1 MDTKFSAGD
10 YVPQRA
16 RDRRKFAIWPR
27 IVITSLIFGLCLHS
41 IDKFISR
48 LLPERHRAGRDFA
61 QELAQSP
68 FRWGNIE
75 PSKELQYHDCYD
87 GLQCARLDVP
97 MDYHAPEDSPDRV
110 ALAIIRL
117 PAKVPV
123 SDPRY
128 GGAILINPGGPGG
141 SGVAKLLHHGSQ
153 MQYIV
158 DSDKPVHRPTEEEEE
173 EDDDDDK
180 YFDIIGFDPRGVN
193 HSTPIL
199 TCFPDGFARQTW
211 NLQSLAEGLL
221 GSSEGS
227 LRTGWRRARA
237 FSMGCSSRLDSENG
251 TTNFLEHVN
260 TTPATADMVEIIER
274 HGQWRERE
282 GQRAVEAAYNNQLSR
297 CNLHSIAQRTKWQK
311 GREPLLYWGFSY
323 GTVLGS
329 TFAAMYPERVS
340 RMVLDGV
347 VDAEDYYNGPWLG
360 NLQDTDNI
368 LHNMMRYCSEAGP
381 DNCRLW
387 RPGGAPAVLAAYEKL
402 LHDIW
407 DDPLSVVGDQRR
419 GPEIITWTDVKM
431 VVKDALYQP
440 IILGPIMVELLQDII
455 NGTGSVFASYK
466 QSGRTP
472 SCRSEQ
478 CEIDGPYSEEC
489 VSPGWNELEAT
500 SAILCTDAQDIGS
513 FTEDEFRGYWRM
525 LQTQSKAMGDYWA
538 QTRLGCASW
547 QARAKWRFAGPVAAA
562 NGTSHPILW
571 VSNTLDTVTPLRN
584 AKRMNERFNG
594 SVLLQQDCEG
604 HCSFAAPSLCTAK
617 AVKRYFQTGEM
628 PQPGT
633 LCETDAKPFEA
644 RRLLSEKMAALST
657 HDAEL
662 LNVLQQ
668 LAESQ
673 SSNRFL

>member
-1 MDTKFSAGD
+1 MDIKFSAAD

-16 RDRRKFAIWPR
+16 RDRRKMAIWPK
-27 IVITSLIFGLCLHS
+27 IVITSLIVGLCLHS
-41 IDKFISR
+41 IDKLIGG
-48 LLPERHRAGRDFA
+48 LLPERYRAERGFA
-61 QELAQSP
+61 EGKQPILLAQSP
-68 FRWGNIE
+68 FRWSTIE
-75 PSKELQYHDCYD
+75 PSNELQYHDCYD

-97 MDYHAPEDSPDRV
+97 MDYHASEVSPDRV

-117 PAKVPV
+117 PAKVSV

-141 SGVAKLLHHGSQ
+141 SGVAKLLQHGSQ
-153 MQYIV
+153 MQHIV
-158 DSDKPVHRPTEEEEE
+158 DSDKPVNQSTE
-173 EDDDDDK
+173 EDDDR

-199 TCFPDGFARQTW
+199 TCFPDSFARQTW

-237 FSMGCSSRLDSENG
+237 FSMGCSSRLDSGNG

-282 GQRAVEAAYNNQLSR
+282 GQRAQDAYDLTHGRNPDPS
-297 CNLHSIAQRTKWQK
+297 HVIAQRTKWQK
-311 GREPLLYWGFSY
+311 GHEPLLYWGFSY

-360 NLQDTDNI
+360 NLQDTDRI
-368 LHNMMRYCSEAGP
+368 LHNVMRYCSEAGP

-387 RPGGAPAVLAAYEKL
+387 RPGGTQAVLAAYERL
-402 LHDIW
+402 LQDIW

-455 NGTGSVFASYK
+455 NGTGSVFAEYK

-513 FTEDEFRGYWRM
+513 FTEDEFRGYWRT
-525 LQTQSKAMGDYWA
+525 LQGQSKAMGDYWA

-562 NGTSHPILW
+562 NTSHPILW

-584 AKRMNERFNG
+584 AKRMNERFPR

-617 AVKRYFQTGEM
+617 AVKKYFQTGKM
-628 PQPGT
+628 PEPWT

-644 RRLLSEKMAALST
+644 GRLLRQKMAALST
-657 HDAEL
+657 QDAQL
-662 LNVLQQ
+662 LTALQQ